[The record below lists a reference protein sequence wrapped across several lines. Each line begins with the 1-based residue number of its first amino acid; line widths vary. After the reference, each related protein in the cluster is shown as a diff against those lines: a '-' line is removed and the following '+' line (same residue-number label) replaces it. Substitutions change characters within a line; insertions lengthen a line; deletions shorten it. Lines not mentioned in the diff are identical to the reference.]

1 MVHPQPISVDSI
13 QTPGKDRAGALRNL
27 LQSEELSFLMEA
39 HDGVSAVIA
48 RGAGFRAL
56 WASSLTISSVLGYRD
71 ASETSWSN
79 VADIVERMADAS
91 GLPIL
96 VDGDT
101 GHGNFNNA
109 RLFARKLQR
118 IGAAGL
124 CLEDKLFP
132 KTNSLVGH
140 RHPLADEH
148 EFCGRLRAVREATGD
163 FVLVARTEALIAGQG
178 MDAALSRA
186 SAYVDAG
193 ADAILVHSRKADA
206 DEILEFAG
214 RWREAVPLVIVP
226 TSYYVTPVSAYRQA
240 GIAAVI
246 WANHN
251 LRASI
256 AAMRRVSAR
265 LANDESSV
273 GIEPEI
279 ATLDELF
286 ALFGYDELSAA
297 EERYLLKPP

>member
-1 MVHPQPISVDSI
+1 MVHLQPLSADN
-13 QTPGKDRAGALRNL
+13 TCPTGNHRTDALRDL
-27 LQSEELSFLMEA
+27 LRSDRLSFLMEA
-39 HDGVSAVIA
+39 HDGASAAIA
-48 RGAGFRAL
+48 GAAGFRGL
-56 WASSLTISSVLGYRD
+56 WASSLTMSSVLGYRD
-71 ASETSWSN
+71 ASEASWSSI
-79 VADIVERMADAS
+79 ADIVERMADAS

-132 KTNSLVGH
+132 KTNSFVGD
-140 RHPLADEH
+140 RHPLADER
-148 EFCGRLRAVREATGD
+148 EFCGRLRAVKEATQD

-186 SAYVDAG
+186 SSYAEAG
-193 ADAILVHSRKADA
+193 ADAILVHSRQVDA
-206 DEILEFAG
+206 SEILEFAG
-214 RWREAVPLVIVP
+214 RWQGKLPLVIVP
-226 TSYYVTPVSAYRQA
+226 TSYYSTAVSAYRAA
-240 GIAAVI
+240 GIATVV

-256 AAMRRVSAR
+256 AAMRQVCAR
-265 LANDESSV
+265 LLLDESSV
-273 GIEPEI
+273 AIEPGI

-286 ALFGYDELSAA
+286 ALFAYDELSTA
-297 EERYLLKPP
+297 EERFLPKPP